1 MKNQKELFE
10 NLNSLST
17 LPQIQDYISK
27 VLELRGFSNQTV
39 QDKLLLLIEE
49 VGELAK
55 SVRKFSSRASVDER
69 KLSNYSNVE
78 SELAD
83 VFIVL
88 VSVADKLNLDLFECL
103 KQKESENINRVWK
116 LNKWKFKLSVDKR
129 LRL

>member
-1 MKNQKELFE
+1 M
-10 NLNSLST
+10 
-17 LPQIQDYISK
+17 
-27 VLELRGFSNQTV
+27 
-39 QDKLLLLIEE
+39 
-49 VGELAK
+49 
-55 SVRKFSSRASVDER
+55 DER

-116 LNKWKFKLSVDKR
+116 LNK
-129 LRL
+129 

>member
-27 VLELRGFSNQTV
+27 VLELRGFSKQTV

-116 LNKWKFKLSVDKR
+116 LNK
-129 LRL
+129 

>member
-55 SVRKFSSRASVDER
+55 SVRKFSSGASVDER

-78 SELAD
+78 SELAERHRLFGS
-83 VFIVL
+83 FIAKTSVL
-88 VSVADKLNLDLFECL
+88 SYFFLLLCHGYFAM
-103 KQKESENINRVWK
+103 
-116 LNKWKFKLSVDKR
+116 
-129 LRL
+129 

>member
-55 SVRKFSSRASVDER
+55 SVRKFSSGASVDER

-88 VSVADKLNLDLFECL
+88 VSVADKLNLDLFEYL